1 MTNNK
6 SIKPKGDRSLRK
18 RIFEIIDIPEE
29 NDHLSRIYDIF
40 ILSVIIISIIPL
52 CFKRS
57 NIIFYIIDFVTCIIF
72 LVDYVFRLI
81 TADYKLR
88 LGKSSFFIY
97 PFTPFMIIDFIS
109 IIPIITLFNNSFALF
124 RLIRIFK
131 TFRLFKSLRYSKNF
145 DIIIRAIKK
154 EREILTSI
162 LLIALGYTL
171 ISSLIMFNV
180 EPGNFNNFFDAFY
193 WATSALTTVGYGD
206 IYPITQAGKIVS
218 IVSSFFGIAIIAL
231 PSGIITASF
240 ISEVMDKKN

>member
-1 MTNNK
+1 M
-6 SIKPKGDRSLRK
+6 RK